1 MKFVTNLTKES
12 KRAVLEKLHAIGF
25 NIKDDQVFTSTT
37 AARNLIDRRKLSPL
51 LLVDDKTMEEFEGL
65 LYFLFIRL
73 RGIERLL
80 LQDSPGSQSRCVF
93 AQDTLSAAYI

>member
-25 NIKDDQVFTSTT
+25 NIKENQVFTSTT

-65 LYFLFIRL
+65 LFLLFIFVNSL
-73 RGIERLL
+73 RDCALRIN
-80 LQDSPGSQSRCVF
+80 
-93 AQDTLSAAYI
+93 Y